1 MTIFEHTL
9 LLTAIGNMQH
19 LSLYVLR
26 RRAVPTAFDRLMLY
40 RSLIVTPAPSGA
52 VGSDRNP
59 CEAEKRDMIDP
70 DSAEFL

>member
-1 MTIFEHTL
+1 
-9 LLTAIGNMQH
+9 MQH

-26 RRAVPTAFDRLMLY
+26 RRAVSTAFDLLMLY

-59 CEAEKRDMIDP
+59 CEAGKRDMIDP